1 MEHSKYFE
9 HRMPSKP
16 FSKKKKK
23 KSRKILNIFHVEK
36 NNKFY

>member
-1 MEHSKYFE
+1 MERNKYFE

-23 KSRKILNIFHVEK
+23 SRKILNMFHVEK